1 MRIRSMRALALVLF
15 RLALLRFALLWL
27 ALVLLALPQSNAFAD
42 DTVEPF
48 YKGRTITSVVPF
60 GPGGGYAIYNQIMAR
75 HLGKFIPGHP
85 QIVPQYRPGAG
96 GIVASNYL
104 YNVAPRDGSVMAMVS
119 DSVALASVIDA
130 DKARYKVNEFIWLG
144 AIERVNNVLAV
155 RTDSGVRAFRDLM
168 DNEITVG
175 GSGPGSPTS
184 LLPALLRWLEPV
196 KIRTIEGYDGINPMF
211 IAIERNEIAG
221 STVSWTIFKT
231 LRKPWFDQGFLV
243 PVVQFGSIKESDLPN
258 VPLAVDLAR
267 TPEQKAVARFMA
279 SNVDVGRSFI
289 LPPGAPP
296 ERVRALRTAFDRM
309 VKEPAFVEDI
319 TKAGFQLSPA
329 AGAEVQEAVAQATR
343 LDPSLVRIVQD
354 TISRTK

>member
-1 MRIRSMRALALVLF
+1 MMFSKEKPVKRNALMRMPPMRALALAPVLF
-15 RLALLRFALLWL
+15 
-27 ALVLLALPQSNAFAD
+27 VLPYSSAIAD
-42 DTVEPF
+42 DAVEKF

-75 HLGKFIPGHP
+75 HLGKFIPGNP

-96 GIVASNYL
+96 GIVASNYV
-104 YNVAPRDGSVMAMVS
+104 YSVAPRDGSVMAMVS

-130 DKARYKVNEFIWLG
+130 DKAKYKVNEFIWLG

-155 RTDSGVRAFRDLM
+155 RADTGVRTFKDML
-168 DNEITVG
+168 EKEVVVG

-184 LLPALLRWLEPV
+184 LLPALLRWLEPAR
-196 KIRTIEGYDGINPMF
+196 IRTIEGYDGINPMF

-221 STVSWTIFKT
+221 ATVSWTIFKT
-231 LRKPWFDQGFLV
+231 LRKPWFDNGFLV
-243 PVVQFGSIKESDLPN
+243 PIVQFGSAKEKDLPD
-258 VPLAVDLAR
+258 VPLALELAR
-267 TPEQKAVARFMA
+267 TEEQRAVARFMA

-296 ERVRALRTAFDRM
+296 ERVQALRSAFDRM
-309 VKEPAFVEDI
+309 VKDQAFVEEI

-329 AGAEVQEAVAQATR
+329 SGVEVQNAVAQATR
-343 LDPSLVRIVQD
+343 LDPSLIRIIQD

>member
-1 MRIRSMRALALVLF
+1 MRIKPMRALG
-15 RLALLRFALLWL
+15 L
-27 ALVLLALPQSNAFAD
+27 ALVFFVLPPTHAVAD
-42 DTVEPF
+42 DAVEKF

-60 GPGGGYAIYNQIMAR
+60 GAGGGYAIYNQIMAR
-75 HLGKFIPGHP
+75 HLGKFIPGNP

-104 YNVAPRDGSVMAMVS
+104 YNVAPRDGSMMAMVS
-119 DSVALASVIDA
+119 DAVALASVIDA
-130 DKARYKVNEFIWLG
+130 DKAKYKVNEFIWLG

-155 RTDSGVRAFRDLM
+155 RADSGVRAFKDLLAT
-168 DNEITVG
+168 EVAVG

-196 KIRTIEGYDGINPMF
+196 KIKTIEGYDGINPMF

-221 STVSWTIFKT
+221 ATVSWTIFKT
-231 LRKPWFDQGFLV
+231 LRKQWFDGGFLV
-243 PVVQFGSIKESDLPN
+243 PIVQFGSVKEKDLPN
-258 VPLAVDLAR
+258 VPLAIEFTR

-289 LPPGAPP
+289 LPPGAPAD
-296 ERVRALRTAFDRM
+296 RVQALRTAFDRM
-309 VKEPAFVEDI
+309 VKDAAFIDEI

-329 AGAEVQEAVAQATR
+329 SGLEVQEAVAQATK
-343 LDPSLVRIVQD
+343 LDAALTRIVQD
-354 TISRTK
+354 TISRAK

>member
-1 MRIRSMRALALVLF
+1 MRKCLVRAL
-15 RLALLRFALLWL
+15 RLALFLL
-27 ALVLLALPQSNAFAD
+27 VITESNAIAND
-42 DTVEPF
+42 AVEKF
-48 YKGRTITSVVPF
+48 YKGKTITSIVPF

-75 HLGKFIPGHP
+75 HLGKFIPGNP

-96 GIVASNYL
+96 GIDASNYV

-130 DKARYKVNEFIWLG
+130 DKAKYKVNEFIWLG

-155 RTDSGVRAFRDLM
+155 RADTGVRALKDLLKT
-168 DNEITVG
+168 EVAVG

-196 KIRTIEGYDGINPMF
+196 KIKTIEGYSGINPMF

-221 STVSWTIFKT
+221 ATVSWTIFKT
-231 LRKPWFDQGFLV
+231 LRKQWFDSGFLV
-243 PVVQFGSIKESDLPN
+243 PIVQFGSVKERDLPN
-258 VPLAVDLAR
+258 VPLSVELAR
-267 TPEQKAVARFMA
+267 TAEQRAVARFMA

-289 LPPGAPP
+289 LPPGAPA
-296 ERVRALRTAFDRM
+296 ERVQALRAAFDRM
-309 VKEPAFVEDI
+309 VKDAAFIDDI

-329 AGAEVQEAVAQATR
+329 SGLAVQEAVAQATK
-343 LDPSLVRIVQD
+343 LDAALTRIVQD